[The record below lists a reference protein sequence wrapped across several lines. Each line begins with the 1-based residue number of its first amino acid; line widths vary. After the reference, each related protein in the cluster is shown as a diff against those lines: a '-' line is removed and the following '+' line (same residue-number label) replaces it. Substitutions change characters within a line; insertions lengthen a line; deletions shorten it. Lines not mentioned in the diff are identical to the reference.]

1 MLEDAIRAP
10 FEGAI
15 DNITRLIRNSR
26 SRVATLRRTPI
37 NQPIGEIKWD
47 AQTWSISVA
56 DSPGENK
63 PDIPQ
68 PILPIFW
75 LIIILIIPL
84 ILAMLYA
91 HFLCK
96 QDVNMIWLRYLMSQ
110 LPFIGS
116 AFILLFLF
124 FTWNPHLIQ
133 LVSILTVIILAIVL
147 LLEEI
152 VLLIYI
158 IRQCCDT
165 DCEESTT
172 ETPNHILGS

>member
-1 MLEDAIRAP
+1 MLEDAIRGP
-10 FEGAI
+10 FEVII
-15 DNITRLIRNSR
+15 DNITRAIRNSR
-26 SRVATLRRTPI
+26 SSIATLSRTPI

-47 AQTWSISVA
+47 NPTWLISEA
-56 DSPGENK
+56 DTPIK
-63 PDIPQ
+63 YVPDTSQ
-68 PILPIFW
+68 PTFPIFW

-96 QDVNMIWLRYLMSQ
+96 QGVNMIWLRYLMSQ

-133 LVSILTVIILAIVL
+133 LVSILTVVILAIVL

-152 VLLIYI
+152 VLLVYI

-172 ETPNHILGS
+172 ETPNHI

>member
-26 SRVATLRRTPI
+26 SIIATTLARTRI

-75 LIIILIIPL
+75 ILIILIIPL

-96 QDVNMIWLRYLMSQ
+96 QDVNFIWLRYLMSQ

-133 LVSILTVIILAIVL
+133 LVSILTVVILAIVL
-147 LLEEI
+147 LLEE
-152 VLLIYI
+152 I

-172 ETPNHILGS
+172 ETPNHILGSQ

>member
-15 DNITRLIRNSR
+15 DNITRLIRDSR
-26 SRVATLRRTPI
+26 SRIATLRRTPI

-47 AQTWSISVA
+47 APTWSISEA
-56 DSPGENK
+56 DTPIK
-63 PDIPQ
+63 YVPDTSQ
-68 PILPIFW
+68 PTFPIFW

-96 QDVNMIWLRYLMSQ
+96 EGINMIWLRYLMSQ

-133 LVSILTVIILAIVL
+133 LVSILTVIVLAIVL

-152 VLLIYI
+152 VLLVYI

-172 ETPNHILGS
+172 ETPNHI